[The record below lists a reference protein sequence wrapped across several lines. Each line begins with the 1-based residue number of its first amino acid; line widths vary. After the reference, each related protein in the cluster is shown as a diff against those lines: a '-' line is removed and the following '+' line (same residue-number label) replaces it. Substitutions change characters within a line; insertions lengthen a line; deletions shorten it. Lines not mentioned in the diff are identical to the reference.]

1 MRRVR
6 LSAFSFIT
14 FFPPTISSHF
24 FHCVGNP
31 LLQQK
36 LQALEQE
43 LHVTEALVL
52 LEDLLKIF
60 NFKLCINCF
69 FLRL

>member
-24 FHCVGNP
+24 FHCVGNL

-36 LQALEQE
+36 LQAFKQK
-43 LHVTEALVL
+43 LHVNEVLVL
-52 LEDLLKIF
+52 LEYLLKIF
-60 NFKLCINCF
+60 NFKLFF